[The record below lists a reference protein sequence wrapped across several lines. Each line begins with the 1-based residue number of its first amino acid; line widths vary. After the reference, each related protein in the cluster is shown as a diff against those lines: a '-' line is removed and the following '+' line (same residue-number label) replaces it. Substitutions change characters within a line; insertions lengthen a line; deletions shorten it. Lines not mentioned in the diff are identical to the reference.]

1 MSRISKNPVTV
12 PSNVDITISNSKIT
26 VKGPN
31 GVLEQSIN
39 PQISLKQ
46 ENQSI
51 LVDMKVNS
59 KEIHALSGTIRSLI
73 SNMVTGVTTGFERKL
88 QLVGVGYR
96 AQLNGNNINLNLGY
110 SHPINYKIPDGI
122 NIEITTP
129 TEIVIK
135 GIDKQQVGQ
144 TAAEIRAYRKP
155 EPYKGKGVRYDDEVV
170 HLKEAKKK

>member
-12 PSNVDITISNSKIT
+12 PSNVDITIANSKIT

-110 SHPINYKIPDGI
+110 SHPIIYKIPDGI

>member
-1 MSRISKNPVTV
+1 MSRISKNPVAV
-12 PSNVDITISNSKIT
+12 PSNVDVTIASTKIT

-31 GVLEQSIN
+31 GVLEQNVN
-39 PQISLKQ
+39 PHISLKH

-51 LVDMKVNS
+51 LVDMKIDS
-59 KEIHALSGTIRSLI
+59 KEVHAQSGTIRSLI
-73 SNMVTGVTTGFERKL
+73 ANMVQGVTTGFERKL

-96 AQLNGNNINLNLGY
+96 AQLNGSNINLNLGY

-135 GIDKQQVGQ
+135 GIDKQKVGQ
-144 TAAEIRAYRKP
+144 TAAEIRAFRKP

-170 HLKEAKKK
+170 QLKEAKKK